1 MGLFEKLKTSGT
13 KLVKSYK
20 GDIKGSAIQY
30 PTSEINGVGNGKGTV
45 DGTDTSI
52 ISTIANKSSKLHN
65 EASTL
70 NNPDIKTVLGVDSYT
85 QKYHKTALNP
95 VIPKASAIDAGSK
108 PAFVAPSSPSVKG
121 RAINTTSDSIPAY
134 SATKSYQSEFDKYKL
149 VDPNINSRF

>member
-20 GDIKGSAIQY
+20 GDIKGSSIQY
-30 PTSEINGVGNGKGTV
+30 PTSEINGVGNGKGNV

-70 NNPDIKTVLGVDSYT
+70 NNPGVKDVLGVNSYT

-95 VIPKASAIDAGSK
+95 VVPNASIIDEGSK
-108 PAFVAPSSPSVKG
+108 ATFIAPSSPSVKG
-121 RAINTTSDSIPAY
+121 RKINTTENSIPSY
-134 SATKSYQSEFDKYKL
+134 SATKTYQSEFAKYQS
-149 VDPNINSRF
+149 VDPEINSRF